1 MILAGD
7 IGGTKTHLGFFDAV
21 DGRPRLA
28 RSTVFQSGQ
37 YSGLADIISEFIA
50 SKDVKVSAAAFGVA
64 GPVSKGRVVTTNLP
78 WVVVEADLSKLLGIP
93 DVRLLNDLESVA
105 FGVGLLTADELAV
118 LNKGRE
124 QEGNA
129 GIVAAGTGLGI
140 AGLFWDGKSHV
151 PSASEGG
158 HVDFAPRNDIEV
170 DLLRFLLRRHT
181 HVSVERLVSGPGLFS
196 IYEFLKERESTGKE
210 DPLSER
216 IENEDPSQVIAS
228 AALSG
233 ESPRAVQALDLF
245 TSIYGA
251 TAGNLALTLMATGG
265 IYIGGGIAP
274 KVLPKLMDGTFLNA
288 YLDKGR
294 FRKVLEDIPVKVIL
308 NPHTGLLGAARVA
321 AAAS

>member
-7 IGGTKTHLGFFDAV
+7 IGGTKTHLGLFDAV

-28 RSTVFQSGQ
+28 RSTVFHSGR
-37 YSGLADIISEFIA
+37 YSGLADIVSEFVA
-50 SKDVKVSAAAFGVA
+50 SKDIKVSAAAFGVA
-64 GPVSKGRVVTTNLP
+64 GPVSEGRVVTTNLP
-78 WVVVEADLSKLLGIP
+78 WVIVAADLAKLLNTP
-93 DVRLLNDLESVA
+93 SVRLLNDLESVA
-105 FGVGLLTADELAV
+105 FGVGLLTGDELAV

-140 AGLFWDGKSHV
+140 AGLFWDGTAHI

-158 HVDFAPRNDIEV
+158 HVDFAPRNDLEV
-170 DLLRFLLRRHT
+170 DLLKFLLRRHD
-181 HVSVERLVSGPGLFS
+181 HVSVERLVSGPGLLT
-196 IYEFLKERESTGKE
+196 IYEFLTERESTGKE

-216 IENEDPSQVIAS
+216 LEKGDPSQVIAT

-233 ESPRAVQALDLF
+233 ESPQAVQALDLF

-251 TAGNLALTLMATGG
+251 TAGNLALTLMAKGG
-265 IYIGGGIAP
+265 IYVGGGIAP
-274 KVLPKLMDGTFLNA
+274 KLLPKLMDGTFLNA

-308 NPHTGLLGAARVA
+308 NPQTALLGAARVA
-321 AAAS
+321 AAAA